1 MFNNFYSLLNV
12 STRSFF
18 AASRAGIS
26 PDISVSTILTRA
38 IMNAV
43 GIVSF
48 AIVVMPNSES
58 TARFTKPQIP

>member
-1 MFNNFYSLLNV
+1 
-12 STRSFF
+12 
-18 AASRAGIS
+18 
-26 PDISVSTILTRA
+26 
-38 IMNAV
+38 MNAV